1 MGFIFCERKAEKY
14 GNRTIWKNDIK
25 AHKATVYTII
35 SSKIFLISKELEIY
49 FSKRTICDYIF
60 RFVRHFSAK
69 SFPRNKFQYR
79 ILLQHLFP

>member
-1 MGFIFCERKAEKY
+1 MGFIFSERKAEKY
-14 GNRTIWKNDIK
+14 GNGTIWKNDIK

-35 SSKIFLISKELEIY
+35 SSEIFLISKELEIH

-69 SFPRNKFQYR
+69 SFVRNKFQYR
-79 ILLQHLFP
+79 ILL